1 MKITEEFDEKK
12 SSANTKVYLSVGV
25 DFERSQVLLVNVNEN
40 GRSSVIGVSVEQA
53 RCLSRLLES
62 CAGQLESQIQR
73 NNEQTEENR
82 FWTKQRADFVAVNK
96 MHDVVIV
103 EMKSCWADFATDR
116 KWRGYL
122 PHCNKFYFGADT
134 ETAKRIAEDLNSDME
149 EKRVGVIAF
158 EPRGESFRMKFLR
171 PACNYARE
179 VPVFYML
186 WQMAARAFD
195 FPWDSPRKIISE
207 KPDEQE
213 K

>member
-1 MKITEEFDEKK
+1 MSDKRERILAYEWTLAMYYSQKNF
-12 SSANTKVYLSVGV
+12 AVGREIGLPH
-25 DFERSQVLLVNVNEN
+25 FET
-40 GRSSVIGVSVEQA
+40 A
-53 RCLSRLLES
+53 
-62 CAGQLESQIQR
+62 
-73 NNEQTEENR
+73 ENR

-96 MHDVVIV
+96 MHEVVIV

-116 KWRGYL
+116 NWRGYL
-122 PHCNKFYFGADT
+122 PHCNRFYFGADT

-195 FPWDSPRKIISE
+195 CPWTAEGK
-207 KPDEQE
+207 K
-213 K
+213 